1 MDNVLIFSSAQCEE
15 DVSDEFVYKGDI
27 SPEEFERLQKFRLE
41 NKHREDSQM
50 EKIEISGI
58 CKYCGTGKLTIETIQ
73 EQADLIVTNSC
84 GCVGAIANRQ
94 LENALGKIEELFG
107 KECIKFK
114 LLPVTEE
121 QYDILKDAAK
131 SIAYDEFLNVTYSF
145 GNGIKAKICKNAKD
159 EIEIIRTNT
168 SVIKRTT

>member
-1 MDNVLIFSSAQCEE
+1 MEQ
-15 DVSDEFVYKGDI
+15 
-27 SPEEFERLQKFRLE
+27 FEVTG
-41 NKHREDSQM
+41 N
-50 EKIEISGI
+50 
-58 CKYCGTGKLTIETIQ
+58 CKYCGQGKMIQ
-73 EQADLIVTNSC
+73 STTPISDERADLNVTNSC

-107 KECIKFK
+107 KECIKFGVI
-114 LLPVTEE
+114 PVTEE
-121 QYDILKDAAK
+121 QYEILKDAAK
-131 SIAYDEFLNVTYSF
+131 SMAYDGILNVTYSF